1 MRSFKCI
8 FLLLAFVLIAVST
21 FQQCTTKKHLVF
33 NSKNVEKNKQLIT
46 EVLYLM
52 DGKEITKE
60 FLKTIEPS
68 NIRSMS
74 VLKGEKEI
82 LKHTNKKVAGIVIIK
97 LKKQP

>member
-8 FLLLAFVLIAVST
+8 FLLLAFFLIAVGT
-21 FQQCTTKKHLVF
+21 FQQCTTKKHLVL

-68 NIRSMS
+68 NIRP
-74 VLKGEKEI
+74 LF
-82 LKHTNKKVAGIVIIK
+82 
-97 LKKQP
+97 